1 MVPSTLAAMLLAV
14 DVGNT
19 NIVLGVFDGERLVAD
34 YRMHTDDRATGDE
47 LGLQIT
53 DLLQRRD
60 VTPDDVDAVV
70 ISNVVPTL
78 RRALEELSQE
88 YFNRQPMVL
97 GPGLRT
103 GIRIHYD
110 DPRQVGA
117 DRIANAI
124 AARHLY
130 GVPAVLVDF
139 GTATTFDAIGAGGD
153 YLGGAI
159 APGIQISHDALVS
172 HAALLRRVELTAP
185 PAAVGHSTTTSMQ
198 SGIVFGYVGL
208 VEGLVARFRAEIG
221 QEAKVIATGGIAA
234 DLARLIRV
242 IDIVDERL
250 TLTGLRL
257 IHAQNQ

>member
-1 MVPSTLAAMLLAV
+1 MLLAV

-19 NIVLGVFDGERLVAD
+19 NIVIGVFDGERLAAD
-34 YRMHTDDRATGDE
+34 FRLHTDDRATGDE
-47 LGLQIT
+47 LGLVFT
-53 DLLQRRD
+53 DLIEHAGLSPQ
-60 VTPDDVDAVV
+60 VIDAIVV
-70 ISNVVPTL
+70 SSVVPSL
-78 RRALEELSQE
+78 RRSFELLSQR
-88 YFNRQPMVL
+88 YFGRSPMIV
-97 GPGLRT
+97 GPGTRT

-139 GTATTFDAIGAGGD
+139 GTATTFDAIGEDGD

-159 APGIQISHDALVS
+159 APGIQVSHDALVS
-172 HAALLRRVELTAP
+172 HAALLPRVELVAP
-185 PAAVGHSTTTSMQ
+185 AAAVGHNTTASMQ
-198 SGIVFGYVGL
+198 SGIVFGYAGL

-221 QEAKVIATGGIAA
+221 KHAKVIATGGVVE
-234 DLARLIRV
+234 DLARLIGV
-242 IDIVDERL
+242 IDIVDEQL

-257 IHAQNQ
+257 IHQQNV

>member
-1 MVPSTLAAMLLAV
+1 MLLAV

-19 NIVLGVFDGERLVAD
+19 NIVIGVFDGERLAAD
-34 YRMHTDDRATGDE
+34 FRLHTDDRATGDE
-47 LGLQIT
+47 LGLVFT
-53 DLLQRRD
+53 DLIEHAGLSPQ
-60 VTPDDVDAVV
+60 VIDAIVV
-70 ISNVVPTL
+70 SSVVPSL
-78 RRALEELSQE
+78 RRSFELLSQR
-88 YFNRQPMVL
+88 YFGRSPMIV
-97 GPGLRT
+97 GPGTRT

-139 GTATTFDAIGAGGD
+139 GTATTFDAIGEDGD

-159 APGIQISHDALVS
+159 APGIQVSHDALVS
-172 HAALLRRVELTAP
+172 HAALLPRVELVAP
-185 PAAVGHSTTTSMQ
+185 PAAVGHNTTASMQ
-198 SGIVFGYVGL
+198 SGIVFGYAGL

-221 QEAKVIATGGIAA
+221 THAKVIATGGVVE
-234 DLARLIRV
+234 DLARLIGV
-242 IDIVDERL
+242 IDIVDEQL

-257 IHAQNQ
+257 IHQQNV